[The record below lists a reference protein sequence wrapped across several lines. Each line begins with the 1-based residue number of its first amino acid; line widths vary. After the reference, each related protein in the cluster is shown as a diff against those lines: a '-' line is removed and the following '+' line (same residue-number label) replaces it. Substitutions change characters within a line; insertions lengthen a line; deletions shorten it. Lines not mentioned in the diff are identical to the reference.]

1 MRSKLVHQPWQK
13 YPNTSKKKVGKIK
26 SQVWRKTFYGRPPN
40 GENLYD
46 VTKRVGNCYDKN
58 IRNHIEDNKNV
69 LIVGHNN
76 SLRALLIH
84 LGLKNCNNIEYYG
97 FENCKPIIIENDR
110 LL

>member
-1 MRSKLVHQPWQK
+1 MEDHQM
-13 YPNTSKKKVGKIK
+13 GKI
-26 SQVWRKTFYGRPPN
+26 
-40 GENLYD
+40 YD

-84 LGLKNCNNIEYYG
+84 LGLKDSENIQFYSFKNCEPIFIEDDH
-97 FENCKPIIIENDR
+97 F
-110 LL
+110 L